1 MFEAI
6 MMICFGASW
15 PVSLWKLWS
24 TKQTGGVSLRF
35 HTLVLIGYLSGIVH
49 KILNHPDWVIFLY
62 VANTLMVAA
71 AMTLVVRYRFFPSG
85 SRTP

>member
-1 MFEAI
+1 
-6 MMICFGASW
+6 MMVCFGASW

-35 HTLVLIGYLSGIVH
+35 HTLVVVGYLSGIVH
-49 KILNHPDWVIFLY
+49 KILNNPDWVISLY

-71 AMTLVVRYRFFPSG
+71 AMGLIIRYRYG
-85 SRTP
+85 NKGE